1 MKEVQI
7 FIEALQKSGMRIT
20 PQRLA
25 ICDFLVSSDSHPT
38 ADDIYHSLKP
48 GFPSLSAA
56 TVYNT
61 LDVLVAMGMVNALGS
76 AGDNKVHFDG
86 HIEPHI
92 NIACLECHKIFDV
105 DSDYVAQLDQ
115 EMIHRSGF
123 KLLGSRMMY
132 YGICPQCQ
140 NTKPR
145 LTNSG
150 TFFQEE
156 MTNGNN

>member
-1 MKEVQI
+1 MESDHP
-7 FIEALQKSGMRIT
+7 FIRALKKSGMRVT

-25 ICDFLVSSDSHPT
+25 ICDFLVTTDEHPT
-38 ADDIYHSLKP
+38 ADDIYRTLKLVY
-48 GFPSLSAA
+48 PSLSAA

-76 AGDNKVHFDG
+76 VGDNKVHYDG

-92 NIACLECHKIFDV
+92 NIACMECHKIFDM
-105 DSDYVAQLDQ
+105 DSDYVAKLDQ
-115 EMIHRSGF
+115 EMIHKSGF

-140 NTKPR
+140 SLSSR
-145 LTNSG
+145 S
-150 TFFQEE
+150 
-156 MTNGNN
+156 